1 MKWKEYSLDELIHI
15 KHGYAFKGEFF
26 SEEPTDD
33 ILLTPGNFAIGG
45 GFKAQ
50 KLKYYNGD
58 FPVDYILDEN
68 DVIVTMTDLSKEAD
82 TLGFSAK
89 VPAWNGKR
97 FLHNQRIGLVKLK
110 TDDFDQNYLYWLM
123 RTFPYQRFVANG
135 ATGATVKHTSP
146 TKICQYKFT
155 APENKDRQRKIASI
169 LSAYDDL
176 IENNLKRIKLLEEKA
191 QLHYKIEF
199 GEYQFG
205 DKEPQNLPK
214 GWAIKTIGDIY
225 GKLESGSRPKGGI
238 DKELKEGIASVGAE
252 NVIGLGKYNYQ
263 SEKLITEAFFENMK
277 RGKIENKDIL
287 IYKDGAYIGKTTLFQ
302 DDFPH
307 IKCCVNEH
315 VFLLKS
321 KDELYQNYLFFTL
334 YQKLY
339 FDKMQ
344 QLNANAAQPGINQE
358 SLKSLR
364 ILWPSDKV
372 IEDFNEKVESLM
384 KLIFVLAKQNTK
396 LREARDILL
405 PKLMNGQIEV

>member
-1 MKWKEYSLDELIHI
+1 MKWE
-15 KHGYAFKGEFF
+15 
-26 SEEPTDD
+26 
-33 ILLTPGNFAIGG
+33 
-45 GFKAQ
+45 
-50 KLKYYNGD
+50 KLKVADVCELAYGKSLTADSRIPGDYPVYGSAGEVGTHTNYLIDGPGIIIGRKGSVGTVYYEKRNF
-58 FPVDYILDEN
+58 FPIDTSYY
-68 DVIVTMTDLSKEAD
+68 VIPKDGYDLRFLYYKFQ
-82 TLGFSAK
+82 TLGLNKLNSDAA
-89 VPAWNGKR
+89 VP
-97 FLHNQRIGLVKLK
+97 GLNRNVAY
-110 TDDFDQNYLYWLM
+110 DQSSIYPPL
-123 RTFPYQRFVANG
+123 
-135 ATGATVKHTSP
+135 P
-146 TKICQYKFT
+146 T
-155 APENKDRQRKIASI
+155 QRKIASI

-205 DKEPQNLPK
+205 DREPQNLPK
-214 GWAIKTIGDIY
+214 GWSIKSIGDIY

-263 SEKLITEAFFENMK
+263 SEKLITEAFFENMN

-307 IKCCVNEH
+307 EKCCVNEH
-315 VFLLKS
+315 VFLLRS

-364 ILWPSDKV
+364 ILWPSKNV
-372 IEDFNEKVESLM
+372 IEEFNKKVESLM
-384 KLIFVLAKQNTK
+384 KLIFVVAKQNTK

-405 PKLMNGQIEV
+405 PRLMSGQIEV

>member
-89 VPAWNGKR
+89 VPVWYGKR

-110 TDDFDQNYLYWLM
+110 TNDFDQDYLYWLM
-123 RTFPYQRFVANG
+123 RTFSYQRFVANG

-155 APENKDRQRKIASI
+155 APEDKSTQRRIASI

-176 IENNLKRIKLLEEKA
+176 IENNLKRIKLLEEKVF
-191 QLHYKIEF
+191 LRYKEIVKSE
-199 GEYQFG
+199 
-205 DKEPQNLPK
+205 
-214 GWAIKTIGDIY
+214 
-225 GKLESGSRPKGGI
+225 KLEFVK
-238 DKELKEGIASVGAE
+238 LKEVAVVNQLTLKSNSDIEKLLYVDIASVSTGSIDNKTLYDLKDAPGRAKRILQHQDIIWSCVRPNRKSYSIVWKPEE
-252 NVIGLGKYNYQ
+252 NLIGSTGFAVISAKSIPATFLYQ
-263 SEKLITEAFFENMK
+263 LITTNDFVSYLENHAKGATYPAVTASDFEEATIQICSDSVM
-277 RGKIENKDIL
+277 DH
-287 IYKDGAYIGKTTLFQ
+287 Y
-302 DDFPH
+302 
-307 IKCCVNEH
+307 
-315 VFLLKS
+315 
-321 KDELYQNYLFFTL
+321 
-334 YQKLY
+334 
-339 FDKMQ
+339 
-344 QLNANAAQPGINQE
+344 NQE
-358 SLKSLR
+358 TYPCFEMKH
-364 ILWPSDKV
+364 IL
-372 IEDFNEKVESLM
+372 
-384 KLIFVLAKQNTK
+384 QNQNAK

-405 PKLMNGQIEV
+405 PRLMSGEIEV